1 MTGPRIE
8 IVGIGGIGE
17 VAPGDDVA
25 ELIHN
30 ALRAQRISLRQDDVL
45 VVTQKVV
52 SKAEGRVIEVDSA
65 DPSHKTAVVAEEAVR
80 ILRRRVN
87 TVIAETTHGFVCA
100 NAGVDTSNTR
110 PGTLCLLPLDPDL
123 SARRIRIKLKRLTGV
138 AVGVIVSDT
147 FGRAWRVGQTDV
159 AIGVAGIDPLKN
171 YAGTRD
177 THGNEMRVTNIAI
190 ADEIAGAAEM
200 VMGKADQ
207 VPVALVRG
215 APVKSG
221 RGSARQLVRPAA
233 EDLFR

>member
-8 IVGIGGIGE
+8 IIGIEGIGE
-17 VAPGDDVA
+17 VEHGDDVA
-25 ELIHN
+25 ALIHT
-30 ALRAQRISLRQDDVL
+30 ALQGRTISLSEGDVL
-45 VVTQKVV
+45 VVTQKIV
-52 SKAEGRVIEVDSA
+52 SKAEGRVVEVDPS
-65 DPSHKTAVVAEEAVR
+65 DPSQKAAIVAGEAVR

-123 SARRIRIKLKRLTGV
+123 SARRIRTRLKRLTG
-138 AVGVIVSDT
+138 ASVGVIVSDT

-159 AIGVAGIDPLKN
+159 AIGVAGIRPLKN

-177 THGNEMRVTNIAI
+177 TYGNEMRVTNIAI

-200 VMGKADQ
+200 VMGKAEH

-215 APVKSG
+215 APVKTG
-221 RGSARQLVRPAA
+221 RGNARQLVRPAA